1 MKNRLFT
8 AWWSVVGGR
17 WPVIQ
22 DKQRC
27 DSLPCSSLLLLFTAL
42 LFPLLPVIAQEVPT
56 ADRRASE
63 VKHLDHVF
71 EFTPYKTKEEW
82 QARAEYLRSQ
92 ILFAAG
98 LWPLPEKTPLNA
110 KVFGLV
116 DKGDYTVEKVYFE
129 SFPGHY
135 VTGNLYKPKN
145 VNGKLP
151 AVLCPHGHWAYGR
164 LENQQL
170 NSGQGRAA
178 NFARQGYVA
187 FTWDMVGYNDSTA
200 ISHNFAS
207 HKAGLVKE
215 SLWNVTLLGL
225 QLWNSMR
232 AVDFL
237 SSLPEVDT
245 NRLGVTGE
253 SGGGTQTFLLYAVDD
268 RIKVSAP
275 VNMISSTM
283 QGGCLCENTPLLRV
297 DTNNMEIGACMAPR
311 PMMMI
316 AASGDWTK
324 QTATVEFPAIQSV
337 YKLFEAENK
346 VKYALFDAPHNYH
359 KESREAV
366 YGWFAHWLQGRAE
379 TTPIKEKASSIPTLT
394 ELLVFYGTPRPANEL
409 NEEQLTA
416 ALIAAR
422 QKQYDAALPRN
433 AESLE
438 RFKAS
443 YGKGLQ
449 HALMVESPKPE
460 ELASTV
466 KNPPGITL
474 ISRRGKSDLVALQ
487 MWKPERPKR
496 PKVKPLD
503 SYVLLVSPDSAFVTG
518 SKELIDQLVKA
529 GHNVAF
535 LTAFPGQNGNGDK
548 PKYNFIAT
556 YNRLNDAHRVQD
568 VLTAIAYLNK
578 IKGAARLNV
587 VGLKEGGLYA
597 LLARGFATGIDQMV
611 VDTAQFDN
619 NNDDEFVRRLAIP
632 GLRRAGDFTTAVAMA
647 PLTPLLLH
655 NTSQQFQAD
664 KITEIFAALSQAGNL
679 QVKAEKLS
687 DTAIVEWLT
696 PAPVIEPRK

>member
-1 MKNRLFT
+1 
-8 AWWSVVGGR
+8 
-17 WPVIQ
+17 
-22 DKQRC
+22 
-27 DSLPCSSLLLLFTAL
+27 
-42 LFPLLPVIAQEVPT
+42 
-56 ADRRASE
+56 

-71 EFTPYKTKEEW
+71 EFKPYQSKEEW
-82 QARAEYLRSQ
+82 AKRAEYLRGQ

-110 KVFGLV
+110 KVFGLT

-135 VTGNLYKPKN
+135 VSGNLYKPKN
-145 VNGKLP
+145 ATGKLP

-215 SLWNVTLLGL
+215 SLWNVNLLGL

-232 AVDFL
+232 AVDFI
-237 SSLPEVDT
+237 SSLPEVDA

-311 PMMMI
+311 PLMMI

-337 YKLFEAENK
+337 YKLLDAEDK

-379 TTPIKEKASSIPTLT
+379 TTPLKEKASSIPTLT
-394 ELLVFYGTPRPANEL
+394 ELLVFYGTPRPTNEL
-409 NEEQLTA
+409 NEQQLTEALVA
-416 ALIAAR
+416 AH
-422 QKQYDAALPRN
+422 QKQFDAALPRD
-433 AESLE
+433 AASLE
-438 RFKAS
+438 RFKTS
-443 YGKGLQ
+443 YGKALQ
-449 HALMVESPKPE
+449 YALMVEVPKPE

-474 ISRRGKSDLVALQ
+474 LSRRGKGDLVPLQ
-487 MWKPERPKR
+487 IWKAERPKR
-496 PKVKPLD
+496 PTKNYKPLD
-503 SYVLLVSPDSAFVTG
+503 SYVLLVSPDSEFVSG
-518 SKELIDQLVKA
+518 SRELIAQLVKA

-535 LTAFPGQNGNGDK
+535 LTAFPGQNGSGDK

-556 YNRLNDAHRVQD
+556 YNRLNDAQRVQD

-578 IKGAARLNV
+578 IKGSAKLNV
-587 VGLKEGGLYA
+587 IGLKEGGLYV
-597 LLARGFATGIDQMV
+597 LLARAFATGVDQMV

-619 NNDDEFVRRLAIP
+619 NNDEDYLRRLAIP
-632 GLRRAGDFTTAVAMA
+632 GLRRAGDFLTAVTIA

-655 NTSQQFQAD
+655 NTGTQFQVG
-664 KITEIFAALSQAGNL
+664 KITDVFAALNKVSNL
-679 QVKAEKLS
+679 QVQAEKLN
-687 DTAIVEWLT
+687 DTAVVQWLT
-696 PAPVIEPRK
+696 PASATEPRK

>member
-1 MKNRLFT
+1 MKKILALRSQMFALAFLAFPFT
-8 AWWSVVGGR
+8 PFAVA
-17 WPVIQ
+17 Q
-22 DKQRC
+22 D
-27 DSLPCSSLLLLFTAL
+27 
-42 LFPLLPVIAQEVPT
+42 IPT
-56 ADRRASE
+56 SDRRASE
-63 VKHLDHVF
+63 IKHLDHVY
-71 EFTPYKTKEEW
+71 EFTPYKSKEEW
-82 QARAEYLRSQ
+82 TARAAYLRGQ
-92 ILFAAG
+92 ILFASG

-145 VNGKLP
+145 VSGKLP
-151 AVLCPHGHWAYGR
+151 AVLLPHGHWAYGR
-164 LENQQL
+164 LENQPL

-178 NFARQGYVA
+178 NFARQGYAA

-207 HKAGLVKE
+207 HKTGLVKE
-215 SLWNVTLLGL
+215 TLWGVNLLGL

-232 AVDFL
+232 AVDFIA
-237 SSLPEVDT
+237 SLPDIDA

-268 RIKVSAP
+268 RLKVSAP

-283 QGGCLCENTPLLRV
+283 QGGCLCENTPLLRI

-316 AASGDWTK
+316 AATGDWTK
-324 QTATVEFPAIQSV
+324 LTPTVEFPAIQSV
-337 YKLFEAENK
+337 YRLLDAENK
-346 VKYALFDAPHNYH
+346 VKFAQFDAPHNYH

-394 ELLVFYGTPRPANEL
+394 ELLVFYGMPRPANEL
-409 NEEQLTA
+409 NETQLTD

-422 QKQYDAALPRN
+422 QKQFADALPRN

-438 RFKAS
+438 RFKAN
-443 YGKGLQ
+443 YGQALQ
-449 HALMVESPKPE
+449 YALMVEAPKPE

-474 ISRRGKSDLVALQ
+474 VSRRGKGDIVALQ
-487 MWKPERPKR
+487 MWKPAIDKR
-496 PKVKPLD
+496 SKLKPLN
-503 SYVLLVSPDSAFVTG
+503 SYVLLVSPDSEFVTG

-535 LTAFPGQNGNGDK
+535 VTTFPGQNGSSDK
-548 PKYNFIAT
+548 DKYNFIAT
-556 YNRLNDAHRVQD
+556 YNRLNDAQRVQD

-578 IKGAARLNV
+578 IKGTARLNV
-587 VGLKEGGLYA
+587 IGLKEGGLYA
-597 LLARGFATGIDQMV
+597 LLARGFTSGIDQMV
-611 VDTAQFDN
+611 VDAAQFDN
-619 NNDDEFVRRLAIP
+619 NEDEDFLKRLAIP
-632 GLRRAGDFTTAVAMA
+632 GLRRAGDLTTAVTIA

-655 NTSQQFQAD
+655 NAGKQFQAG
-664 KITEIFAALSQAGNL
+664 KLIEVFSALGKAESL
-679 QVKAEKLS
+679 QVKTEKLAE
-687 DTAIVEWLT
+687 TAIVEWLT

>member
-1 MKNRLFT
+1 MKKILAT
-8 AWWSVVGGR
+8 ALT
-17 WPVIQ
+17 P
-22 DKQRC
+22 
-27 DSLPCSSLLLLFTAL
+27 LTLLLSSF
-42 LFPLLPVIAQEVPT
+42 VVAQDIPT

-63 VKHLDHVF
+63 VKHLDHVY
-71 EFTPYKTKEEW
+71 EFTPYKSKEEW
-82 QARAEYLRSQ
+82 KARAEYLRGQ
-92 ILFAAG
+92 ILFASG
-98 LWPLPEKTPLNA
+98 LLPMPEKTPLNA

-135 VTGNLYKPKN
+135 VTGNLYKPKK
-145 VNGKLP
+145 VSGKLP

-164 LENQQL
+164 LENQPL

-178 NFARQGYVA
+178 NFARQGYIA

-200 ISHNFAS
+200 ISHNYAS
-207 HKAGLVKE
+207 HKTGLVRE
-215 SLWNVTLLGL
+215 SLWGINLLGL
-225 QLWNSMR
+225 QLWNSIR
-232 AVDFL
+232 AVDFIA
-237 SSLPEVDT
+237 SLPEVDA

-268 RIKVSAP
+268 RLKVSAP

-283 QGGCLCENTPLLRV
+283 QGGCLCENTPLLRI

-316 AASGDWTK
+316 AATGDWTR
-324 QTATVEFPAIQSV
+324 QTPTVEFPAIQSI
-337 YKLFEAENK
+337 YRLFEAEDK
-346 VKYALFDAPHNYH
+346 VKYAQFDAPHNYH

-379 TTPIKEKASSIPTLT
+379 TTPIQEKASSVPTLT

-409 NEEQLTA
+409 NESQLTE

-422 QKQYDAALPRN
+422 QKQYANALPRN
-433 AESLE
+433 AETVE
-438 RFKAS
+438 QFKLT
-443 YGKGLQ
+443 YGSALK
-449 HALMVESPKPE
+449 HALMAEFPKPE

-474 ISRRGKSDLVALQ
+474 ISRRGKGDLVGLQ

-496 PKVKPLD
+496 PKTKPLE
-503 SYVLLVSPDSAFVTG
+503 SYVLIVSPDSEFVSG

-529 GHNVAF
+529 GHSVAF
-535 LTAFPGQNGNGDK
+535 LTAFPGQNGSSEK
-548 PKYNFIAT
+548 TRYNFIST
-556 YNRLNDAHRVQD
+556 YNRLNDAQRVQD

-587 VGLKEGGLYA
+587 IGLKEGGLYT

-611 VDTAQFDN
+611 IDATQFNN
-619 NNDDEFVRRLAIP
+619 NNDDEFLKRLAIP
-632 GLRRAGDFTTAVAMA
+632 GLRRAGDFTTAVAIA
-647 PLTPLLLH
+647 PLTPLLIH
-655 NTSQQFQAD
+655 NTGKQFQ
-664 KITEIFAALSQAGNL
+664 SQNISECFSGRNL
-679 QVKAEKLS
+679 AENLRVKEEKLT
-687 DTAIVEWLT
+687 DTAIVEWVT

>member
-1 MKNRLFT
+1 MKKILAT
-8 AWWSVVGGR
+8 ALT
-17 WPVIQ
+17 P
-22 DKQRC
+22 
-27 DSLPCSSLLLLFTAL
+27 LTLLLSSF
-42 LFPLLPVIAQEVPT
+42 VVAQDIPT

-63 VKHLDHVF
+63 VKHLDHVY
-71 EFTPYKTKEEW
+71 EFTPYKSKEEW
-82 QARAEYLRSQ
+82 KARTEYLRGQ
-92 ILFAAG
+92 ILFASG
-98 LWPLPEKTPLNA
+98 LLPMPEKTPLNA

-135 VTGNLYKPKN
+135 VTGNLYKPKK
-145 VNGKLP
+145 VSGKLP

-164 LENQQL
+164 LENQPL

-178 NFARQGYVA
+178 NFARQGYIA

-200 ISHNFAS
+200 ISHNYAS
-207 HKAGLVKE
+207 HKTGLVRE
-215 SLWNVTLLGL
+215 SLWGINLLGL
-225 QLWNSMR
+225 QLWNSIR
-232 AVDFL
+232 AVDFIA
-237 SSLPEVDT
+237 SLPEVDA

-268 RIKVSAP
+268 RLKVSAP

-283 QGGCLCENTPLLRV
+283 QGGCLCENTPLLRI

-316 AASGDWTK
+316 AATGDWTR
-324 QTATVEFPAIQSV
+324 QTPTVEFPAIQSI
-337 YKLFEAENK
+337 YRLFEAEDK
-346 VKYALFDAPHNYH
+346 VKYAQFDAPHNYH

-379 TTPIKEKASSIPTLT
+379 TTPIQEKASSVPTLT

-409 NEEQLTA
+409 NESQLTE

-422 QKQYDAALPRN
+422 QKQYANALPRN
-433 AESLE
+433 VETVE
-438 RFKAS
+438 QFKLT
-443 YGKGLQ
+443 YGSALK
-449 HALMVESPKPE
+449 HALMAEFPKPE

-474 ISRRGKSDLVALQ
+474 ISRRGKGDLVGLQ

-496 PKVKPLD
+496 PKTKPLE
-503 SYVLLVSPDSAFVTG
+503 SYVLIVSPDSEFVSG

-529 GHNVAF
+529 GHSVAF
-535 LTAFPGQNGNGDK
+535 LTAFPGQNGSSEK
-548 PKYNFIAT
+548 TRYNFIST
-556 YNRLNDAHRVQD
+556 YNRLNDAQRVQD

-587 VGLKEGGLYA
+587 IGLKEGGLYT

-611 VDTAQFDN
+611 IDATQFNN
-619 NNDDEFVRRLAIP
+619 NNDDEFLKRLAIP
-632 GLRRAGDFTTAVAMA
+632 GLRRAGDFTTAVAIA
-647 PLTPLLLH
+647 PLTPLLIH
-655 NTSQQFQAD
+655 NTGKQFQ
-664 KITEIFAALSQAGNL
+664 SQNISECFSGRNL
-679 QVKAEKLS
+679 AENLRVKEEKLT
-687 DTAIVEWLT
+687 DTAIVEWVT

>member
-1 MKNRLFT
+1 MKTTFALQGQRVALIVASLFT
-8 AWWSVVGGR
+8 FLSVMA
-17 WPVIQ
+17 Q
-22 DKQRC
+22 D
-27 DSLPCSSLLLLFTAL
+27 
-42 LFPLLPVIAQEVPT
+42 IPT
-56 ADRRASE
+56 ADRRATE
-63 VKHLDHVF
+63 VKHLDFVY
-71 EFTPYKTKEEW
+71 EFKPYTTKEEW
-82 QARAEYLRSQ
+82 TKRAEYLRGQ

-110 KVFGLV
+110 KVFGLT

-145 VNGKLP
+145 ATGKLP

-170 NSGQGRAA
+170 NSGQARAA

-215 SLWNVTLLGL
+215 SLWNVNLLGL

-232 AVDFL
+232 AVDFIA
-237 SSLPEVDT
+237 SLPEVDA

-268 RIKVSAP
+268 RLKVSAP

-316 AASGDWTK
+316 AATGDWTK
-324 QTATVEFPAIQSV
+324 LTPTVEFPAIQSI

-346 VKYALFDAPHNYH
+346 VKFAQFDAPHNYH

-379 TTPIKEKASSIPTLT
+379 TTPIKEKSNSIPTLT

-409 NEEQLTA
+409 NEQQLTE

-422 QKQYDAALPRN
+422 QKQFEAALPRN

-438 RFKAS
+438 QFKAQ
-443 YGKGLQ
+443 YGAALKY
-449 HALMVESPKPE
+449 ALMVETPKPE

-474 ISRRGKSDLVALQ
+474 ISRRGKGDLVALQ

-496 PKVKPLD
+496 PAKTKPLD
-503 SYVLLVSPDSAFVTG
+503 SYVLLVSPDSEFVTG
-518 SKELIDQLVKA
+518 SKALIDQLVKA

-535 LTAFPGQNGNGDK
+535 LTAFPGLNGGEK

-556 YNRLNDAHRVQD
+556 YNRVTDAQRVQD

-578 IKGAARLNV
+578 IKGTAKLNV
-587 VGLKEGGLYA
+587 IGLKEGGLYA
-597 LLARGFATGIDQMV
+597 MLARAFASGIDQMV
-611 VDTAQFDN
+611 IDTAQFN
-619 NNDDEFVRRLAIP
+619 NNSDDEFLKRLAIP
-632 GLRRAGDFTTAVAMA
+632 GLRRAGDVTTAVAIA
-647 PLTPLLLH
+647 PTTPLLLH
-655 NTSQQFQAD
+655 NAGQQFQGKKIAD
-664 KITEIFAALSQAGNL
+664 VFSALGKAENL
-679 QVKAEKLS
+679 QIKPEKLS

-696 PAPVIEPRK
+696 PMPVAEPRK

>member
-1 MKNRLFT
+1 MKKMKAVRGQMSALILVSLFT
-8 AWWSVVGGR
+8 FQFVVA
-17 WPVIQ
+17 Q
-22 DKQRC
+22 D
-27 DSLPCSSLLLLFTAL
+27 
-42 LFPLLPVIAQEVPT
+42 IPT

-63 VKHLDHVF
+63 VKHLDHVY
-71 EFTPYKTKEEW
+71 EFTPYKSKEAW
-82 QARAEYLRSQ
+82 SARADYLRGQ

-98 LWPLPEKTPLNA
+98 LWPLPERTPLNA

-129 SFPGHY
+129 SLPGHY

-145 VNGKLP
+145 GSGKLP
-151 AVLCPHGHWAYGR
+151 AVLLPHGHWAYGR
-164 LENQQL
+164 LENQPL
-170 NSGQGRAA
+170 NSGQARAA
-178 NFARQGYVA
+178 NFARQGYIA

-207 HKAGLVKE
+207 HKTGLVKE
-215 SLWNVTLLGL
+215 SLWGVGLLGL

-232 AVDFL
+232 AVDFIA
-237 SSLPEVDT
+237 SLPNVDT

-253 SGGGTQTFLLYAVDD
+253 SGGGTQTFLLHAVDE
-268 RIKVSAP
+268 RLKVSAP

-316 AASGDWTK
+316 AATGDWTK
-324 QTATVEFPAIQSV
+324 LTPTVEFPAVQSI
-337 YKLFEAENK
+337 YRLLDAENK
-346 VKYALFDAPHNYH
+346 VKYAQFDAPHNYH

-379 TTPIKEKASSIPTLT
+379 TTPIKETSSSIPTLT
-394 ELLVFYGTPRPANEL
+394 ELLVFYGLPRPANEM
-409 NEEQLTA
+409 NEAQLTD

-422 QKQYDAALPRN
+422 QKQFADALPRN
-433 AESLE
+433 AESLD
-438 RFKAS
+438 RFKAN
-443 YGKGLQ
+443 YGAALKY
-449 HALMVESPKPE
+449 ALMVETPKPE

-474 ISRRGKSDLVALQ
+474 ISRRGKGDLVALQ
-487 MWKPERPKR
+487 TWKPERPKR
-496 PKVKPLD
+496 PKVKPLE
-503 SYVLLVSPDSAFVTG
+503 SYVLIVSPDSEFVSG

-535 LTAFPGQNGNGDK
+535 LTAFPGQNGSNDK
-548 PKYNFIAT
+548 DKYNFIAT
-556 YNRLNDAHRVQD
+556 YNRLNDAQRVQD
-568 VLTAIAYLNK
+568 VLTALAYLNK

-587 VGLKEGGLYA
+587 IGLKEGGLYA
-597 LLARGFATGIDQMV
+597 LLARGFASGIDQMV

-619 NNDDEFVRRLAIP
+619 NNDEEFLKRLAIP
-632 GLRRAGDFTTAVAMA
+632 GLRRAGDVTTAAVIA

-655 NTSQQFQAD
+655 NTGKGFQTG
-664 KITEIFAALSQAGNL
+664 KLTEVFGAFGKAESL
-679 QVKAEKLS
+679 QVKSEKIS

-696 PAPVIEPRK
+696 PAPVIELRK

>member
-1 MKNRLFT
+1 M
-8 AWWSVVGGR
+8 
-17 WPVIQ
+17 
-22 DKQRC
+22 
-27 DSLPCSSLLLLFTAL
+27 
-42 LFPLLPVIAQEVPT
+42 AQEIPT

-71 EFTPYKTKEEW
+71 EFTPYKSKEDW
-82 QARAEYLRSQ
+82 TARAAYLRGQ

-110 KVFGLV
+110 KVFGLT

-129 SFPGHY
+129 SFPDHY

-145 VNGKLP
+145 ATGKLP

-164 LENQQL
+164 LENQPL

-207 HKAGLVKE
+207 HKTGMVKE

-237 SSLPEVDT
+237 TSLPEVDA

-268 RIKVSAP
+268 RLKVSAP

-337 YKLFEAENK
+337 YKLLDAEDK
-346 VKYALFDAPHNYH
+346 VKFALFDAPHNYH

-409 NEEQLTA
+409 NEKQLTE

-422 QKQYDAALPRN
+422 QKQLAEALPRN
-433 AESLE
+433 ADSLE

-443 YGKGLQ
+443 YGAALKY
-449 HALMVESPKPE
+449 ALMVESPKPE

-474 ISRRGKSDLVALQ
+474 ISRRGKGDLVALQ
-487 MWKPERPKR
+487 MWKPTTPKR
-496 PKVKPLD
+496 SKQKPLD
-503 SYVLLVSPDSAFVTG
+503 SYVLLVSPDSEFVSG

-529 GHNVAF
+529 GHHVAF
-535 LTAFPGQNGNGDK
+535 LTAFPGQNGGGDK

-556 YNRLNDAHRVQD
+556 YNRLNDAQRVQD

-578 IKGAARLNV
+578 IKGAAKLNV
-587 VGLKEGGLYA
+587 IGLKEGGLYA
-597 LLARGFATGIDQMV
+597 LLARGFASGIDQMV
-611 VDTAQFDN
+611 VDAAQFDN
-619 NNDDEFVRRLAIP
+619 NNDEDFLQRLAIP
-632 GLRRAGDFTTAVAMA
+632 GLRRAGDFTTAAALA

-655 NTSQQFQAD
+655 NTSTRFQA
-664 KITEIFAALSQAGNL
+664 KSLTEVFGALGKAESL
-679 QVKAEKLS
+679 QVKAEKLT
-687 DTAIVEWLT
+687 DIAVVEWLT
-696 PAPVIEPRK
+696 PVIEPRK

>member
-1 MKNRLFT
+1 MKKMIDVRGRMLVLTFT
-8 AWWSVVGGR
+8 
-17 WPVIQ
+17 
-22 DKQRC
+22 
-27 DSLPCSSLLLLFTAL
+27 L
-42 LFPLLPVIAQEVPT
+42 LFPWQFVLAQDIPT
-56 ADRRASE
+56 ADRRANE
-63 VKHLDHVF
+63 VKHLDHVY
-71 EFTPYKTKEEW
+71 EFTPYKSKEEW
-82 QARAEYLRSQ
+82 QTRAESLRGQ

-98 LWPLPEKTPLNA
+98 LWPLPAKTPLNA
-110 KVFGLV
+110 KVFALT

-129 SFPGHY
+129 SVPGHY

-145 VNGKLP
+145 VSGKLP
-151 AVLCPHGHWAYGR
+151 AVLLPHGHWAYGR
-164 LENQQL
+164 LENQPL
-170 NSGQGRAA
+170 NSGQARAA

-207 HKAGLVKE
+207 HKTGLVKE
-215 SLWNVTLLGL
+215 SLWGVSLLGL

-232 AVDFL
+232 AVDFIA
-237 SSLPEVDT
+237 SLPEVDT

-268 RIKVSAP
+268 RLKVSAP

-316 AASGDWTK
+316 AATGDWTK
-324 QTATVEFPAIQSV
+324 LTPTVEFPAIQSI
-337 YKLFEAENK
+337 YKLLEAENK
-346 VKYALFDAPHNYH
+346 VKYAQFDAPHNYH

-379 TTPIKEKASSIPTLT
+379 TTPIKEKSSSIPTLS
-394 ELLVFYGTPRPANEL
+394 ELLVFHGLARPANEL
-409 NEEQLTA
+409 NEAQLTA
-416 ALIAAR
+416 ALIATR
-422 QKQYDAALPRN
+422 QKQFNEALPRN

-438 RFKAS
+438 QFKAN
-443 YGKGLQ
+443 YGKALQ

-460 ELASTV
+460 SIASTV

-474 ISRRGKSDLVALQ
+474 ISRRGKGDLIALQ
-487 MWKPERPKR
+487 TWKPERSK
-496 PKVKPLD
+496 KSKTKPLD
-503 SYVLLVSPDSAFVTG
+503 SYVLLVSPDSEFVTG

-535 LTAFPGQNGNGDK
+535 LTVFPGQNGSTDK
-548 PKYNFIAT
+548 DKYNFIAT
-556 YNRLNDAHRVQD
+556 YNRLNDAQRVQD

-578 IKGAARLNV
+578 IKGTAKLNV
-587 VGLKEGGLYA
+587 VGLKEGGLYT
-597 LLARGFATGIDQMV
+597 LLARGFASGIDQMV
-611 VDTAQFDN
+611 VDAAQFEN
-619 NNDDEFVRRLAIP
+619 QNDEDFLKRLAIP

-655 NTSQQFQAD
+655 NTGKQFQAG
-664 KITEIFAALSQAGNL
+664 KITEVFGALGKAESL
-679 QVKAEKLS
+679 QVKAEKLNE
-687 DTAIVEWLT
+687 TGIVEWLT
-696 PAPVIEPRK
+696 PAPTMEPRK